1 MSEWFD
7 GVDGIASGACG
18 VAIFSTASAL
28 DDVGTVL
35 RRAYALLRMTSLRQ
49 IEFAYFAFRISD
61 SRSGLESSRTRCGY
75 FSPPW

>member
-28 DDVGTVL
+28 DDVV
-35 RRAYALLRMTSLRQ
+35 RSLGGLTP
-49 IEFAYFAFRISD
+49 S
-61 SRSGLESSRTRCGY
+61 SG
-75 FSPPW
+75 